1 MCREMRVPPLKKTRT
16 LDNELKNTE
25 PERYLTQS
33 TSQYRKS
40 QYKAKSILTDPQ

>member
-1 MCREMRVPPLKKTRT
+1 MCREMLVPPKITRS

-33 TSQYRKS
+33 N
-40 QYKAKSILTDPQ
+40 KSI